1 MDMWLSTSSVSPKGS
16 AQRRDTVQRN
26 FFLLLVILATFAGWS
41 LYDKFEIEGL
51 DKIRFRSK
59 VGNTRSTD
67 RRPTTAEIP
76 TAVRTGKSIRIATF
90 NIQVFGSKKTDKAHV
105 MERLAN
111 IARRFDVL
119 AVQEVR
125 SKSPDIIPRFVESIN
140 TTGRRYDYVIGPP
153 LGRSG
158 SKEQY
163 AYIFDLETIEVAR
176 NELYTVYDPDDILHR
191 EPLVGWFRVRGP
203 PKSDA
208 FTFSLVN
215 VHTDSDETREE
226 LNALDDVYRAVLGD
240 GRGEDDVIVLG
251 VLNVNYKHLGEL
263 GQISGMTSVV
273 QGQATNTRKT
283 KSYDNILFHGQS
295 TNEFLGRFGIFDMMY
310 EFNLTEAE
318 AIEISDHMP
327 VWAEFSVYEGGQLG
341 RVATRPTAD
350 HSN

>member
-1 MDMWLSTSSVSPKGS
+1 M
-16 AQRRDTVQRN
+16 QRN
-26 FFLLLVILATFAGWS
+26 FFLLLVIVATFAGWS

-140 TTGRRYDYVIGPP
+140 TTGRRYDYVIGPR
-153 LGRSG
+153 LGRSV

-176 NELYTVYDPDDILHR
+176 NELYTVYDPDAILHR
-191 EPLVGWFRVRGP
+191 
-203 PKSDA
+203 
-208 FTFSLVN
+208 
-215 VHTDSDETREE
+215 
-226 LNALDDVYRAVLGD
+226 
-240 GRGEDDVIVLG
+240 
-251 VLNVNYKHLGEL
+251 
-263 GQISGMTSVV
+263 
-273 QGQATNTRKT
+273 
-283 KSYDNILFHGQS
+283 
-295 TNEFLGRFGIFDMMY
+295 
-310 EFNLTEAE
+310 
-318 AIEISDHMP
+318 
-327 VWAEFSVYEGGQLG
+327 
-341 RVATRPTAD
+341 
-350 HSN
+350 